1 MVCRLFL
8 SELKL
13 VGLVKYLLNA
23 LAIAL
28 LEVRVLLLNFMD
40 RFGSVVVGSLLLS
53 DLIVFQYVFWL
64 CLWSHCVFT
73 CCFHI
78 CSLFISRL
86 SSTTSG

>member
-78 CSLFISRL
+78 CCF
-86 SSTTSG
+86 

>member
-13 VGLVKYLLNA
+13 VGLVKCLLNA

-78 CSLFISRL
+78 CCL
-86 SSTTSG
+86 

>member
-40 RFGSVVVGSLLLS
+40 RFGSVAVGSLVLR
-53 DLIVFQYVFWL
+53 DLIGF
-64 CLWSHCVFT
+64 
-73 CCFHI
+73 
-78 CSLFISRL
+78 
-86 SSTTSG
+86 

>member
-78 CSLFISRL
+78 CCL
-86 SSTTSG
+86 